1 MCVCARGVGC
11 YSNLLVV
18 ETGLLLVFVAMAFAT
33 APVAVLGGG
42 GCLGAESVSA
52 PRVCGC
58 AGSVGCCSSLEI
70 GLQFM
75 YVLVMNVLLWCW
87 CSSKRRW
94 LCSAF
99 VAVSAPK
106 VCGCVGAEG
115 VCWSWHRGMCDGAR
129 DVVSMW
135 GQTYTPPHLKKLSGS
150 QTTVPF
156 SSSHLS
162 RASVSAISEPGRH
175 SSCSFPY
182 PS

>member
-1 MCVCARGVGC
+1 MRCHGVCYNSGGCVGAESVSVPRMCVCARGVGC

-58 AGSVGCCSSLEI
+58 AGGVGCCSSLET

-75 YVLVMNVLLWCW
+75 YVSVMNVLLWCW

-99 VAVSAPK
+99 VAVSAPR
-106 VCGCVGAEG
+106 VCAGCGTGECVRI
-115 VCWSWHRGMCDGAR
+115 HH
-129 DVVSMW
+129 
-135 GQTYTPPHLKKLSGS
+135 TIKKLLLPSLAVTFS
-150 QTTVPF
+150 TSF
-156 SSSHLS
+156 SSC
-162 RASVSAISEPGRH
+162 RMTSVEGCWVR
-175 SSCSFPY
+175 
-182 PS
+182 

>member
-1 MCVCARGVGC
+1 MRCHGVCYNSGGCVGAESVSVPRMCVCARGVGC

-58 AGSVGCCSSLEI
+58 AGGMGCCSSLET

-75 YVLVMNVLLWCW
+75 YVSVMNVLLWCW

-129 DVVSMW
+129 DVVS
-135 GQTYTPPHLKKLSGS
+135 TSRKSLCALGS
-150 QTTVPF
+150 PET
-156 SSSHLS
+156 L
-162 RASVSAISEPGRH
+162 
-175 SSCSFPY
+175 
-182 PS
+182 